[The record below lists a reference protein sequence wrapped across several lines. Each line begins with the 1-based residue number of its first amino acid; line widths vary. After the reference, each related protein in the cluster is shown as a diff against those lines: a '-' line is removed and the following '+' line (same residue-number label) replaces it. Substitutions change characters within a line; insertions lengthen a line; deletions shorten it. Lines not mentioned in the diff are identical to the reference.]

1 VNDRQL
7 AALTDPFNP
16 RSLAEAGQHLK
27 NRRSVRQHGD
37 GWWSI
42 TVLAVD
48 R

>member
-1 VNDRQL
+1 MTPRQL

-16 RSLAEAGQHLK
+16 QSLAEAQEHLK
-27 NRRSVRQHGD
+27 RVRSVARHGD
-37 GWWSI
+37 GAWSI